1 LNAHVNSSESTVH
14 VPANGLLISRSDD
27 VANQHKRVCHVG
39 NPTEQW
45 AEIKRAVERRHLAA
59 FDTRDV
65 DELMNSFSWN
75 SIDLIV
81 VGGDVKSPPPH
92 EICREIRQL
101 GYTKPMLVIT
111 DAGDPIDAV
120 LGLESGADAWI
131 ASNTDARAAVA
142 QIRALL
148 RRAEQIHAPAKN
160 QDSMIGTIRVGNLL
174 LCARSH
180 ELLIG
185 QQPFHLS
192 GSEFD
197 LLWILAE
204 NAGEV
209 VAPKNLLRALTGN
222 GESPRSRIVNTN
234 IARLRK
240 RLGACNA
247 TRIKTIRAAG
257 YMLCA
262 ESLLDSRRFRAS

>member
-1 LNAHVNSSESTVH
+1 MHVSSAESTVH
-14 VPANGLLISRSDD
+14 AATKGISVSDSAR
-27 VANQHKRVCHVG
+27 ANQYARVCHVG
-39 NPTEQW
+39 NPTAQW
-45 AEIKRAVERRHLAA
+45 AEIKRAVERRQLAT
-59 FDTRDV
+59 FDARDV
-65 DELMNSFSWN
+65 NELMGSFSWN

-81 VGGDVKSPPPH
+81 VGGDMNSEPPH
-92 EICREIRQL
+92 EVCREIRQL

-111 DAGDPIDAV
+111 DADDLIDAV
-120 LGLESGADAWI
+120 LGLEYGADAWI
-131 ASNTDARAAVA
+131 SSDADARAAVA

-148 RRAEQIHAPAKN
+148 RRAEQILAPAKN
-160 QDSMIGTIRVGNLL
+160 QDNVIGTIRVGNLL

-185 QQPFHLS
+185 GQPFHLS

-204 NAGEV
+204 NADEV
-209 VAPKNLLRALTGN
+209 VAPKNLLRAFKGN

-247 TRIKTIRAAG
+247 TRIKTVRAAG
-257 YMLCA
+257 YMLCT
-262 ESLLDSRRFRAS
+262 ESLMDSRAFRAG

>member
-1 LNAHVNSSESTVH
+1 MHVNSSESTVH
-14 VPANGLLISRSDD
+14 VPMSGLLASRSDD
-27 VANQHKRVCHVG
+27 VASQHARVCHVG
-39 NPTEQW
+39 NPTAQW
-45 AEIKRAVERRHLAA
+45 AEIKREVARRHLAA

-65 DELMNSFSWN
+65 NELMNSFSWN

-81 VGGDVKSPPPH
+81 VGGDINSPPPH

-101 GYTKPMLVIT
+101 GYAKPMLVIT

-120 LGLESGADAWI
+120 LGLECGADAWI
-131 ASNTDARAAVA
+131 ASDTDARAAAA

-148 RRAEQIHAPAKN
+148 RRAKQVLAQANN
-160 QDSMIGTIRVGNLL
+160 QSSAIGTIRVGNLL
-174 LCARSH
+174 LCSRSH

-185 QQPFHLS
+185 AQPFHLS

-209 VAPKNLLRALTGN
+209 VAPKNLLRALNRN
-222 GESPRSRIVNTN
+222 GESPRSRVINTN

-240 RLGACNA
+240 RLGAYNA

-262 ESLLDSRRFRAS
+262 ESLMDSRALHGN